1 MSKILKAKQVY
12 LKEKQFFIKENGI
25 MRFFGKP
32 IETAK
37 KLKELGYDLLN
48 IIDLDAENGSLSNF
62 DVYDKLTYFLHIQV
76 EIGKESALLEKLL
89 KINARVVVNLPTK
102 FDLKKVAKNKS
113 LLVGKIKNDYK
124 GTKDDEDYVQDILI
138 ENATLE
144 TIKKLSIA
152 GKRILLYKKDFSKDM
167 EKFVFAVIE

>member
-1 MSKILKAKQVY
+1 MIKAKLIYIKDKQV
-12 LKEKQFFIKENGI
+12 FAKENSTLRLI
-25 MRFFGKP
+25 GKP
-32 IETAK
+32 IEIAK
-37 KLKELGYDLLN
+37 KLNKEGFELLH
-48 IIDLDAENGSLSNF
+48 IIDLDAQKGLETNF